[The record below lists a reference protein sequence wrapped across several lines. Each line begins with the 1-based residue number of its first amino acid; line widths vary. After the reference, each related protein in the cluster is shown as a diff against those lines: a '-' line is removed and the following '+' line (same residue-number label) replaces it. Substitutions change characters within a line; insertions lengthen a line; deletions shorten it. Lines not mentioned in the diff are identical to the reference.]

1 MAFENRKY
9 LILPKS
15 EVTKEDDVIS
25 PTLNVVRY
33 GRGNNAPTVIVN
45 SKIEVTGGTG
55 DVTDHTSWSSF
66 KQSLLYS
73 VDGTKTFIKWDGT
86 NPSYLSSIS
95 GTEGPYSHTEMTTI
109 LSGSDWNISL

>member
-1 MAFENRKY
+1 MAFENRQY

-15 EVTKEDDVIS
+15 EVTREDEVIS
-25 PTLNVVRY
+25 STISVITYKEGDNS
-33 GRGNNAPTVIVN
+33 ATVTVN
-45 SKIEVTGGTG
+45 SKIQVSGGTA
-55 DVTDHTSWSSF
+55 DVTEHTSWSSF

-109 LSGSDWNISL
+109 LSGSDWNITL

>member
-25 PTLNVVRY
+25 STLNTHTYREGDNPPVV
-33 GRGNNAPTVIVN
+33 TVN

-109 LSGSDWNISL
+109 LSGSDWNITL